1 MNTGLP
7 KAIHWEK
14 PPVKDRHCLQN
25 QPHSH
30 CSQLPLPQI
39 DVSDSSLLASRS
51 SFLAC
56 VCPTGGVLFL
66 LETMSI
72 VTLHVPSSIIT
83 HVYKAWQA
91 RDTHRAQPRSSFR
104 SHVCQ
109 GHTWKGEKTGHPQPP
124 YSNPHQKFHLQRK
137 PAQGQSV
144 PRLSPRHWTRCPCQ
158 GLTPV
163 TNCSEQFLQCSG
175 PVAPHGKGPA
185 LIRVKS

>member
-25 QPHSH
+25 QPPSH

-83 HVYKAWQA
+83 HVCKAWQA
-91 RDTHRAQPRSSFR
+91 RDTHRAQPRSSFS
-104 SHVCQ
+104 SHVCHRDTHGRGKKQ
-109 GHTWKGEKTGHPQPP
+109 ATHSLPIQIPIRSFIFRGSLHKA
-124 YSNPHQKFHLQRK
+124 S
-137 PAQGQSV
+137 
-144 PRLSPRHWTRCPCQ
+144 LSPVCHPAIGHAVPARDSHQSPTA
-158 GLTPV
+158 LSSSF
-163 TNCSEQFLQCSG
+163 NA
-175 PVAPHGKGPA
+175 VALWLLMGRGQH
-185 LIRVKS
+185 